1 MPCTAVYS
9 RPFHCVTHKRN
20 VSKGRNSLRHCRL
33 GLCLAPPFTPDRF
46 TVLHINATF
55 LKVGTVCGTLSI
67 VLSANVYSR
76 PFHCVTHK
84 CNFSKRR
91 NCLRHCR
98 RLALCLAP
106 PFTPD
111 RFTVLYINATFL
123 KVGIVCGTL
132 NIVLSANVY
141 SRPFQRVTHK
151 CNFSKG
157 RSSQRR
163 PAALEFDGICG
174 KVFLDHKSNLE
185 DDSVIE
191 LS

>member
-1 MPCTAVYS
+1 MQHFNRSELSAALPPWFVPGTAVYS
-9 RPFHCVTHKRN
+9 RPFHRVTHKCN
-20 VSKGRNSLRHCRL
+20 ISKGRNCLRHCRL

-55 LKVGTVCGTLSI
+55 Q
-67 VLSANVYSR
+67 
-76 PFHCVTHK
+76 
-84 CNFSKRR
+84 
-91 NCLRHCR
+91 
-98 RLALCLAP
+98 
-106 PFTPD
+106 
-111 RFTVLYINATFL
+111 

-132 NIVLSANVY
+132 SIVLSANVY

-157 RSSQRR
+157 RNSQRR

-174 KVFLDHKSNLE
+174 KVFLDHKSDLE